1 MAETYSVPL
10 SQVVSQFELEVAYR
24 STDYEKIQIT
34 VADVARPGLQI
45 AGYYD
50 HFEPMRLQV
59 IGNVESSY
67 LDKMTAP
74 ERTLV
79 YDRLFSYKIPALIA
93 ARGLLP
99 GSECL
104 EMARKHNITILL
116 WPGST
121 SSIVSSII
129 AYLTRELA
137 PRVTRHGVLME
148 IYGEGVLLIGESG
161 IGKSETAVEL
171 IKRGHRLIADDA
183 VEIKRVN
190 SASLMGCAPPLI
202 QNYIE
207 LRGIGIINVANL
219 FGAGSVKDSTN
230 IDLVVDIV
238 PWDTRQVYDRL
249 GLEDHFYE
257 LLGVKVPLNTIPVT
271 PGRNLAVILEV
282 AAMNN
287 RQRRMGYNA
296 AQEFTAQINKH
307 LMQSIYSRERNR
319 RFNGKVPLLRHL
331 PPPSGS
337 SRPKSDVFRRM
348 SDARPYIQNSNFS
361 CQKGLLQ
368 HFAADSFF
376 APNCQLSTFNC
387 QLIPPSRP
395 AYAVPT
401 YITGGVYGKHLSGH
415 GRANRRQCVHRGRGA
430 CADGQVHLNQADH
443 GGHGDPRHRRSQPGP
458 AGKG

>member
-10 SQVVSQFELEVAYR
+10 SKVVSQFDLKIAFQ

-45 AGYYD
+45 AGYFD

-67 LDKMTAP
+67 LDKMTPA
-74 ERTLV
+74 ERLLV
-79 YDRLFSYKIPALIA
+79 YDRLFSFKIPALIA
-93 ARGLLP
+93 ARDLVP
-99 GSECL
+99 SEEVL
-104 EMARKHNITILL
+104 AMAKKHNITILL
-116 WPGST
+116 WPGPT

-137 PRVTRHGVLME
+137 PRITRHGVLME

-183 VEIKRVN
+183 VEIKKV
-190 SASLMGCAPPLI
+190 SSTALIGCAPPLI

-207 LRGIGIINVANL
+207 LRGIGIINVATL
-219 FGAGSVKDSTN
+219 FGAGAVKDMTT
-230 IDLVVDIV
+230 IDLVADIV
-238 PWDTRQVYDRL
+238 PWDNQQVYDRL

-257 LLGVKVPLNTIPVT
+257 LLGVQLPLNTIPVT

-296 AQEFTAQINKH
+296 AQEFTDQINAH
-307 LMQSIYSRERNR
+307 LMQSI
-319 RFNGKVPLLRHL
+319 
-331 PPPSGS
+331 
-337 SRPKSDVFRRM
+337 
-348 SDARPYIQNSNFS
+348 
-361 CQKGLLQ
+361 
-368 HFAADSFF
+368 
-376 APNCQLSTFNC
+376 
-387 QLIPPSRP
+387 
-395 AYAVPT
+395 
-401 YITGGVYGKHLSGH
+401 
-415 GRANRRQCVHRGRGA
+415 
-430 CADGQVHLNQADH
+430 
-443 GGHGDPRHRRSQPGP
+443 
-458 AGKG
+458 